1 MCRSAGCIPQ
11 GVFFLILGIQER
23 SKIVINKEKFLFTR
37 KEVKF
42 SGFCEVKMSKMI
54 MDRLGE
60 GTLSMKMDNLVV
72 VTESVDTVVS
82 RG

>member
-1 MCRSAGCIPQ
+1 ME
-11 GVFFLILGIQER
+11 L
-23 SKIVINKEKFLFTR
+23 
-37 KEVKF
+37 
-42 SGFCEVKMSKMI
+42 SGFCEVTMSKMI